1 MSSWEHSFLSDD
13 AFALLQRPL
22 QGQVAKLEIAEASD
36 IQKLAIPP
44 ILEGKNAVL
53 IAPTGTG
60 KTLAAVLPVFD
71 LFVAARSRNETRGIS
86 ILYVTPLRALNRDI
100 LRRLADLGAELGI
113 KVQVRHGD
121 TPTATRTLQAKS
133 PPNMLITTPE
143 TLQAIL
149 PGRRMRQ
156 HLSNVRWVIV
166 DEIHELATDKRGVQ
180 LALGLERL
188 RNLTSQDFQRIG
200 LSATVGDEGRIAKFL
215 VGSERD
221 AVIVKSKEGRGF
233 EVQVDYVSPAST
245 DREDGER
252 FGVPPSTIGRARRI
266 AELIREKNSVLV
278 FTNTREHAEA
288 VGSQLRALDPNT
300 TARVHHGSL
309 SKEIREEVEHDFLTG
324 KVKAVVCTSSL
335 ELGIDVGSV
344 DFIIQYMSP
353 RQAARL
359 IQRIGRS
366 EHRLRGVAKG
376 LIIGT
381 SVDDILESAV
391 IAQNARNE
399 KLEPTVIHENAL
411 DVLAHQIAGLVLD
424 LRRLTVGEALEVVKR
439 AYPYRD
445 LSPEAFMSV
454 VKQLGSGRVITV
466 QEDVLRARFPNT
478 FRYYY
483 QNLSMIPDMKR
494 YLVFDFFRKR
504 KIGTLDQD
512 FVARKCKSG
521 TELIMHGQTW
531 KVIAVNEDQLSVE
544 VEPTAP
550 TLNAIPSWEG
560 EIIPVSYEVASEVGR
575 LRGVISA
582 ELDDPAKIAAL
593 GDNLHVT
600 KEAMQKSIESIRS
613 QTESYLVPTNAVAAV
628 EKFENCIIV
637 HTCLGTLANETISL
651 ALTSLLSARLGVSIA
666 AQTDSYRIALVF
678 PFKIEPTLVERELQQ
693 LSPDE
698 LEKVVTNALE
708 TSNTFAWRHWHIA
721 KRFGAVER
729 TAEYKATRARLLVK
743 IFKGTPLEEEARR
756 EVFLEK
762 LDLEHAKKFIE
773 QIRDG
778 TVSLQI
784 VEEREVSCSPLA
796 LPIVDKIIP
805 HDLLRPAIPSKSL
818 TQIIKDRLFASRVRL
833 VCLYK
838 GDWDGIR
845 VVGDL
850 PEAIKCPHCKSTLIA
865 ATYLGDDGLVKT
877 VKRRIHHQKLTDE
890 EEQAYKRAW
899 LSASLMQTNGKKA
912 AIVMSGR
919 GVGPATAIRVLRKL
933 QRTEEDFYVDI
944 LKAEREYARTRL
956 FWD

>member
-1 MSSWEHSFLSDD
+1 LPDD
-13 AFALLQRPL
+13 AFALLQKPL
-22 QGQVAKLEIAEASD
+22 REEVAKLEIAEASD

-71 LFVAARSRNETRGIS
+71 LFISARSRNETRGIS

-100 LRRLADLGAELGI
+100 LRRLSDLGAEVGI

-121 TPTATRTLQAKS
+121 TATATRTLQARS

-188 RNLTSQDFQRIG
+188 RNLMSQDFQRIG
-200 LSATVGDEGRIAKFL
+200 LSATIGDEDRIAKFL

-233 EVQVDYVSPAST
+233 EVEVDYVSPTSA
-245 DREDGER
+245 DRKDGER

-278 FTNTREHAEA
+278 FTNTREQAEA
-288 VGSQLRALDPNT
+288 VGSQLRALDPN
-300 TARVHHGSL
+300 APVRVHHGSL
-309 SKEIREEVEHDFLTG
+309 SKEIREEVEHDFQTG

-335 ELGIDVGSV
+335 ELGIDVGLV

-366 EHRLRGVAKG
+366 EHRLRGIAKG
-376 LIIGT
+376 LIVGT

-391 IAQNARNE
+391 ITQNAKHE

-424 LRRLTVGEALEVVKR
+424 LRRLTVGEALEITKR
-439 AYPYRD
+439 AYAYRD
-445 LSPEAFMSV
+445 LTPEAFMSV
-454 VKQLGSGRVITV
+454 VKQLGAGRVITV

-483 QNLSMIPDMKR
+483 QNLSMIPDMKK

-504 KIGTLDQD
+504 RIGTLDQD

-575 LRGVISA
+575 LRGVISTGLHDHA
-582 ELDDPAKIAAL
+582 MLAQL
-593 GDNLHVT
+593 GDHLHVT
-600 KEAMQKSIESIRS
+600 QEGRQKSIESIRS
-613 QTESYLVPTNAVAAV
+613 QTESYVVPTDSIATV
-628 EKFENCIIV
+628 EKFENCVIV

-651 ALTSLLSARLGVSIA
+651 ALTSLLGARLGVNIA
-666 AQTDSYRIALVF
+666 AQTDSYRIALIF
-678 PFKIEPTLVERELQQ
+678 PFKIEPTLVQRELQQ
-693 LSPDE
+693 LGPEE
-698 LEKVVTNALE
+698 LEKVVASALE
-708 TSNTFAWRHWHIA
+708 TSDTFAWRHWHVA

-743 IFKGTPLEEEARR
+743 IFKGTPLEQETKR

-762 LDLEHAKKFIE
+762 LDLEHARKFVE
-773 QIRDG
+773 QLRDG
-778 TVSLQI
+778 VVSLQI
-784 VEEREVSCSPLA
+784 VQETEVSCSPLA

-818 TQIIKDRLFASRVRL
+818 TLIIKERLLASRVRL

-850 PEAIKCPHCKSTLIA
+850 SEVIKCPHCKSTLIA
-865 ATYLGDDGLVKT
+865 ATYVGDDELVKI
-877 VKRRIHHQKLTDE
+877 VKRRIHHQRPTDE

-919 GVGPATAIRVLRKL
+919 GVGATTAIRVLRKL
-933 QRTEEDFYVDI
+933 HRTEEDFYVDI

>member
-1 MSSWEHSFLSDD
+1 MSDND
-13 AFALLQRPL
+13 AFALLQKPL
-22 QGQVAKLEIAEASD
+22 REQVAKLDIGEASD
-36 IQKLAIPP
+36 IQRLAIPP
-44 ILEGKNAVL
+44 ILEGKNVLL

-60 KTLAAVLPVFD
+60 KTLAAVLPAFD
-71 LFVAARSRNETRGIS
+71 LFVAARSRDETRGIS

-100 LRRLADLGAELGI
+100 LRRLSDMGAELGI

-121 TPTATRTLQAKS
+121 TPTATRVLQAKA
-133 PPNMLITTPE
+133 PPDMLITTPE

-149 PGRRMRQ
+149 PGKRMRQ
-156 HLSNVRWVIV
+156 HLRNVRWVIV

-188 RNLTSQDFQRIG
+188 RNLTSQEFQRIG
-200 LSATVGDEGRIAKFL
+200 LSATIGDEGRVSKFL
-215 VGSERD
+215 AGTGRD

-233 EVQVDYVSPAST
+233 EVQVDYVSPTST
-245 DREDGER
+245 DRARSEK
-252 FGVPPSTIGRARRI
+252 FSVPPSSIGRARRI
-266 AELIREKNSVLV
+266 AELISEKNSVLV

-288 VGSQLRALDPNT
+288 VGSQLRALDIQAPV
-300 TARVHHGSL
+300 RVHHGSL
-309 SKEIREEVEHDFLTG
+309 SKEIREEVERDFHSG

-376 LIIGT
+376 LIVGA

-391 IAQNARNE
+391 IARNAKEE

-411 DVLAHQIAGLVLD
+411 DALAHQIAGIVLD
-424 LRRLTVGEALEVVKR
+424 LRRLTASEAFEIVKR

-445 LSPEAFMSV
+445 LAPETFMSV
-454 VKQLGSGRVITV
+454 VKQLGAGRVITV
-466 QEDVLRARFPNT
+466 QEDVLRPRLPNT
-478 FRYYY
+478 FRYYFE
-483 QNLSMIPDMKR
+483 NLSMIPDMKR

-512 FVARKCKSG
+512 FVARKCRSG

-531 KVIAVNEDQLSVE
+531 KVIAVNEDELTVE

-560 EIIPVSYEVASEVGR
+560 EIIPVSYEVANEVGR
-575 LRGVISA
+575 LRAVISS
-582 ELDDPAKIAAL
+582 ELDDSAKTNL
-593 GDNLHVT
+593 LTDSLHVT
-600 KEAMQKSIESIRS
+600 KEAVQKAVESIRS
-613 QTESYLVPTNAVAAV
+613 QMESYPLPTDTAVVV

-637 HTCLGTLANETISL
+637 HACLGTLANETMSL
-651 ALTSLLSARLGVSIA
+651 VLTSLLGARLGVNIA
-666 AQTDSYRIALVF
+666 AQTDSYRIALVT
-678 PFKIEPTLVERELQQ
+678 PFKIEPRLVEKELLQ
-693 LSPDE
+693 LTPE
-698 LEKVVTNALE
+698 QLEEVVASALE
-708 TSNTFAWRHWHIA
+708 TSDTFAWRHWHVA

-729 TAEYKATRARLLVK
+729 SAEYKASRARLLVK
-743 IFKGTPLEEEARR
+743 IFKSTPIEQETKR
-756 EVFLEK
+756 EIFVEK
-762 LDLEHAKKFIE
+762 LDLEHAKDVIKRIT
-773 QIRDG
+773 DG
-778 TVSLQI
+778 SVSLET
-784 VEEREVSCSPLA
+784 VEEREATCSPLA

-818 TQIIKDRLFASRVRL
+818 TQIIKERLLASRVRL
-833 VCLYK
+833 VCMYK

-845 VVGDL
+845 VVGEL
-850 PEAIKCPHCKSTLIA
+850 PETIRCPHCRSTLIA
-865 ATYLGDDGLVKT
+865 ATYLGDDGLARL
-877 VKRRIHHQKLTDE
+877 VKRRARGQRLSEE

-899 LSASLMQTNGKKA
+899 LSASLMQTKGKEA

-919 GVGPATAIRVLRKL
+919 GVGPTTAVRVLRRPH
-933 QRTEEDFYVDI
+933 RTEEDFYVDI

>member
-1 MSSWEHSFLSDD
+1 MRDD
-13 AFALLQRPL
+13 AFDLLQKPL
-22 QGQVAKLEIAEASD
+22 REQVAKLEIAEASD
-36 IQKLAIPP
+36 IQRLAIPP
-44 ILEGKNAVL
+44 ILDGKNALL

-71 LFVAARSRNETRGIS
+71 LFVAARSRNETHGIS

-100 LRRLADLGAELGI
+100 LRRLSDVGAELEI

-121 TPTATRTLQAKS
+121 TAAATRALQARS
-133 PPNMLITTPE
+133 PPDMLITTPE

-149 PGRRMRQ
+149 PGKRMRQ
-156 HLSNVRWVIV
+156 HLKNVRWAIV

-188 RNLTSQDFQRIG
+188 RNLTGRDFQRIG
-200 LSATVGDEGRIAKFL
+200 LSATVGDEDRIAKFL
-215 VGSERD
+215 AGSERA
-221 AVIVKSKEGRGF
+221 AVVVKSKEGRGF
-233 EVQVDYVSPAST
+233 EAQVDYVSPTSA
-245 DREDGER
+245 DREQSEK
-252 FGVPPSTIGRARRI
+252 FSVPPSSIGRARRI
-266 AELIREKNSVLV
+266 AQLIDEKNSVLV

-288 VGSQLRALDPNT
+288 VGSQLKALDSHAPV
-300 TARVHHGSL
+300 RVHHGSL
-309 SKEIREEVEHDFLTG
+309 SKEIREEVEQDFHSG
-324 KVKAVVCTSSL
+324 SVKAVVCTSSL

-376 LIIGT
+376 VIVAA

-391 IAQNARNE
+391 IAQNAKNE
-399 KLEPTVIHENAL
+399 KLEPTFIHENAL
-411 DVLAHQIAGLVLD
+411 DVLAHQIAGLILD
-424 LRRLTVGEALEVVKR
+424 AGRLTVEEAFETVKR

-445 LSPEAFMSV
+445 LTPEAFISV
-454 VKQLGSGRVITV
+454 VKQLAAVRVIRV
-466 QEDVLRARFPNT
+466 QDEVLRPRSPNT
-478 FRYYY
+478 FRYYF

-504 KIGTLDQD
+504 KIGTLDQE

-560 EIIPVSYEVASEVGR
+560 EIIPVSCEVASEVGR
-575 LRGVISA
+575 LRGVISS
-582 ELDDPAKIAAL
+582 ELDDPAELSQLTSTLHMTNETAL
-593 GDNLHVT
+593 RAV
-600 KEAMQKSIESIRS
+600 ESIRS
-613 QTESYLVPTNAVAAV
+613 QMESYPVPTDAIAVV
-628 EKFENCIIV
+628 EKFENCVIL
-637 HTCLGTLANETISL
+637 HACLGTLANETMSL
-651 ALTSLLSARLGVSIA
+651 ALSSLLSARLGVYVA
-666 AQTDSYRIALVF
+666 AQSDSYRVAFIC
-678 PFKIEPTLVERELQQ
+678 PFKIEPRLVEKELRQ
-693 LSPDE
+693 LTPE
-698 LEKVVTNALE
+698 QLEDVVARALE
-708 TSNTFAWRHWHIA
+708 GSDTFAWRHWHVA

-729 TAEYKATRARLLVK
+729 TAEYRASRARLLVK
-743 IFKGTPLEEEARR
+743 AFKGTPLEEETKR

-762 LDLEHAKKFIE
+762 LDLEHAREFIK
-773 QIRDG
+773 RVTDG
-778 TVSLQI
+778 AVSLEI
-784 VEEREVSCSPLA
+784 VEEREATCSPLA

-805 HDLLRPAIPSKSL
+805 HGLLRPAVPSKSL
-818 TQIIKDRLFASRVRL
+818 TQIIRERLLASRVRL
-833 VCLYK
+833 VCMYK

-845 VVGDL
+845 VVGEL
-850 PEAIKCPHCKSTLIA
+850 PETIRCPNCKSTLIA
-865 ATYLGDDGLVKT
+865 ATYMGDDTLAKL
-877 VKRRIHHQKLTDE
+877 VKRRTRGRKLPEE

-919 GVGPATAIRVLRKL
+919 GVGPTTAVRVLRKL
-933 QRTEEDFYVDI
+933 HRTEDDFYVDI

>member
-1 MSSWEHSFLSDD
+1 MPDD
-13 AFALLQRPL
+13 AFAMLQRPL
-22 QGQVAKLEIAEASD
+22 QEQVAKLDIAEASD
-36 IQKLAIPP
+36 IQRLAIPP
-44 ILEGKNAVL
+44 ILQGENALL

-71 LFVAARSRNETRGIS
+71 LFVAARSRDETRGIS

-121 TPTATRTLQAKS
+121 TATATRALQARS

-149 PGRRMRQ
+149 PGKRMRQ
-156 HLSNVRWVIV
+156 HLRHVRWVVV

-188 RNLTSQDFQRIG
+188 RNLANRDFQRIG
-200 LSATVGDEGRIAKFL
+200 LSATVGDEERIAKFL
-215 VGSERD
+215 AGSDRQ

-233 EVQVDYVSPAST
+233 EVQVDYVSPTTA
-245 DREDGER
+245 DREQSEK
-252 FGVPPSTIGRARRI
+252 FSVPSSSISRARRI
-266 AELIREKNSVLV
+266 AQLIDEKNSVLV

-288 VGSQLRALDPNT
+288 VGSQLRALDSQTPV
-300 TARVHHGSL
+300 RVHHGSL
-309 SKEIREEVEHDFLTG
+309 SKEIREEVERDFHSG

-376 LIIGT
+376 LIIAS
-381 SVDDILESAV
+381 SVDDVLESAV
-391 IAQNARNE
+391 IARNAKNE

-424 LRRLTVGEALEVVKR
+424 LGRPTVGEAFEIVKR
-439 AYPYRD
+439 AYPYRN
-445 LSPEAFMSV
+445 LTPEAFMSV
-454 VKQLGSGRVITV
+454 VKQLGAGRVIRV
-466 QEDVLRARFPNT
+466 QEDALRSRLPNT
-478 FRYYY
+478 FRYYF

-494 YLVFDFFRKR
+494 YVVFDFFRKR

-560 EIIPVSYEVASEVGR
+560 EIIPVSYEVASEVGQ
-575 LRGVISA
+575 LRGEMSS
-582 ELDDPAKIAAL
+582 ELDDSAKVDRL
-593 GDNLHVT
+593 TDKLHVT
-600 KEAMQKSIESIRS
+600 QEAMQKAVESIRS
-613 QTESYLVPTNAVAAV
+613 QMESYPVPTDTVVVV
-628 EKFENCIIV
+628 EKFENCVIL
-637 HTCLGTLANETISL
+637 HACLGTLANETLSL
-651 ALTSLLSARLGVSIA
+651 ALGSLLSARLGVYVATQS
-666 AQTDSYRIALVF
+666 DSYRIALIC
-678 PFKIEPTLVERELQQ
+678 PFKIEPRLVEKELRQ
-693 LSPDE
+693 LTPDQ
-698 LEKVVTNALE
+698 LEEVVGRALE
-708 TSNTFAWRHWHIA
+708 DSDTFAWRHWHVA

-729 TAEYKATRARLLVK
+729 TAEYKASRARLLVK
-743 IFKGTPLEEEARR
+743 IFKGTPIEEETKR
-756 EVFLEK
+756 EVLLEK
-762 LDLEHAKKFIE
+762 LDLEHGREFIKRIME
-773 QIRDG
+773 NA
-778 TVSLQI
+778 VSLQT
-784 VEEREVSCSPLA
+784 VEEREATCSPLA

-818 TQIIKDRLFASRVRL
+818 TQIIKERLLASRVRL
-833 VCLYK
+833 VCMYK

-845 VVGDL
+845 VVGQL
-850 PEAIKCPHCKSTLIA
+850 SETIKCPNCRSTLIA
-865 ATYLGDDGLVKT
+865 ATYLGDDELARLVE
-877 VKRRIHHQKLTDE
+877 RRARRQQLSEE

-919 GVGPATAIRVLRKL
+919 GVGPTTAVRVLRRL
-933 QRTEEDFYVDI
+933 HRTEEDFYVDI

>member
-1 MSSWEHSFLSDD
+1 MLSQERSSLLDD
-13 AFALLQRPL
+13 AFALLQKPL
-22 QGQVAKLEIAEASD
+22 QEQVTKLEIAEASD
-36 IQKLAIPP
+36 IQRLAIPP

-71 LFVAARSRNETRGIS
+71 LFVAARSRDETRGIS

-100 LRRLADLGAELGI
+100 LRRLTDLGAELGI

-121 TPTATRTLQAKS
+121 TAATTRALQAKS
-133 PPNMLITTPE
+133 PPHMLITTPE

-156 HLSNVRWVIV
+156 HLGNVRWVIV

-200 LSATVGDEGRIAKFL
+200 LSATVGDEDRIAKFL
-215 VGSERD
+215 AGSERD

-233 EVQVDYVSPAST
+233 EVQVDYVSPTST
-245 DREDGER
+245 DRKNGER
-252 FGVPPSTIGRARRI
+252 FCVPPSTIGRARRI
-266 AELIREKNSVLV
+266 AELIDEKNSVLV

-288 VGSQLRALDPNT
+288 VGSQLRALDPN
-300 TARVHHGSL
+300 APVRVHHGSL
-309 SKEIREEVEHDFLTG
+309 SKEIREEVEQDFQTG

-376 LIIGT
+376 LIVGT

-391 IAQNARNE
+391 IAQNAENE
-399 KLEPTVIHENAL
+399 RLEPTVIHENAL
-411 DVLAHQIAGLVLD
+411 DVLAHQIAGLILD
-424 LRRLTVGEALEVVKR
+424 LRRLTVGEALEIVKR
-439 AYPYRD
+439 AYPYRE
-445 LSPEAFMSV
+445 LAPETFMSV
-454 VKQLGSGRVITV
+454 VKQLGAGRVVTV
-466 QEDVLRARFPNT
+466 QEDVLRVRSPNT

-494 YLVFDFFRKR
+494 YFVFDFFRKR

-531 KVIAVNEDQLSVE
+531 KVIAVNEGQLSVE

-575 LRGVISA
+575 LRGVISTG
-582 ELDDPAKIAAL
+582 LDDSAKIAEL
-593 GDNLHVT
+593 EGHLHVT
-600 KEAMQKSIESIRS
+600 QEAMRKSIESIRS
-613 QTESYLVPTNAVAAV
+613 QRETYLVPTDTVAAV

-637 HTCLGTLANETISL
+637 HACLGTLANETISL
-651 ALTSLLSARLGVSIA
+651 ALTSLLSARLGLNVA

-693 LSPDE
+693 LTPDE
-698 LEKVVTNALE
+698 LEKVVASALE
-708 TSNTFAWRHWHIA
+708 TSNTFAWRHWHVA

-743 IFKGTPLEEEARR
+743 IFKGTPLEEETKR

-773 QIRDG
+773 QVRDG
-778 TVSLQI
+778 VVSLQI
-784 VEEREVSCSPLA
+784 VEETEASCSPLA

-818 TQIIKDRLFASRVRL
+818 TQIIKERLFASRVRL

-838 GDWDGIR
+838 ADWDGIR

-850 PEAIKCPHCKSTLIA
+850 PETIRCPHCKSTLIA
-865 ATYLGDDGLVKT
+865 ATYLGDDGLVKI
-877 VKRRIHHQKLTDE
+877 VKRRIRRQKLTDE
-890 EEQAYKRAW
+890 EEQSYKRAW

-919 GVGPATAIRVLRKL
+919 GVGPTTAIRVLRKL
-933 QRTEEDFYVDI
+933 HRTEEDFYVDI

>member
-1 MSSWEHSFLSDD
+1 LSDD
-13 AFALLQRPL
+13 AFDVLQKPL
-22 QGQVAKLEIAEASD
+22 REQVAKLEIAEASD
-36 IQKLAIPP
+36 IQRLAIPP
-44 ILEGKNAVL
+44 ILEGKNALL

-71 LFVAARSRNETRGIS
+71 LFVAARNRNETRGIS

-100 LRRLADLGAELGI
+100 LRRLSDMGGELGI

-121 TPTATRTLQAKS
+121 TATATRALQARS
-133 PPNMLITTPE
+133 PPDMLITTPE

-149 PGRRMRQ
+149 PGKRMRQ
-156 HLSNVRWVIV
+156 HLGNVRWVVV

-188 RNLTSQDFQRIG
+188 RNLTNRDFQRIG
-200 LSATVGDEGRIAKFL
+200 LSATVGDEDRIAKFL
-215 VGSERD
+215 AGSERD

-233 EVQVDYVSPAST
+233 EVQVDYVSPTSA
-245 DREDGER
+245 DREQSEK
-252 FGVPPSTIGRARRI
+252 FSVPPSSIGRARRI
-266 AELIREKNSVLV
+266 AQLIDEKNSVLV

-288 VGSQLRALDPNT
+288 VGSQLRALDSHAPV
-300 TARVHHGSL
+300 RVHHGSL
-309 SKEIREEVEHDFLTG
+309 SKEIREEVEGDFHSG

-376 LIIGT
+376 LIVGA

-391 IAQNARNE
+391 IARNAKNE
-399 KLEPTVIHENAL
+399 KLEPTFIHENAL
-411 DVLAHQIAGLVLD
+411 DVLAHQIAGLTLD
-424 LRRLTVGEALEVVKR
+424 LRRLTVGEAFEIVKR

-445 LSPEAFMSV
+445 LTPEAFMSV
-454 VKQLGSGRVITV
+454 VKQLGAGRVITA
-466 QEDVLRARFPNT
+466 QEDVLRPRFPNT

-531 KVIAVNEDQLSVE
+531 KVIAVNEDHLSVE

-575 LRGVISA
+575 LRGVISS
-582 ELDDPAKIAAL
+582 ELDDPAELAQL
-593 GDNLHVT
+593 TNNLHVT
-600 KEAMQKSIESIRS
+600 EGAMQKAVESIRS
-613 QTESYLVPTNAVAAV
+613 QAENYPVPTDTVAVV
-628 EKFENCIIV
+628 EKFENCVIV
-637 HTCLGTLANETISL
+637 HACLGTLANETMSL
-651 ALTSLLSARLGVSIA
+651 ALSSLLSARLGVYVA
-666 AQTDSYRIALVF
+666 AQNDSYRIALIC
-678 PFKIEPTLVERELQQ
+678 PFKIEPRLVEKELRQ
-693 LSPDE
+693 LTPDQ
-698 LEKVVTNALE
+698 LEEVVGRALE
-708 TSNTFAWRHWHIA
+708 DSDTFAWRHWHVA

-729 TAEYKATRARLLVK
+729 TAEYKAGRARLLVK
-743 IFKGTPLEEEARR
+743 VFKGTPIEEETKR

-762 LDLEHAKKFIE
+762 LDLEHAKEFIKC
-773 QIRDG
+773 IADDA
-778 TVSLQI
+778 VSLQTI
-784 VEEREVSCSPLA
+784 EEREATCSPLA

-818 TQIIKDRLFASRVRL
+818 TQIIKERLLASRVRL
-833 VCLYK
+833 VCMYK
-838 GDWDGIR
+838 GDWDGMR
-845 VVGDL
+845 VVGEL
-850 PEAIKCPHCKSTLIA
+850 PETIRCPHCKSTLIA
-865 ATYLGDDGLVKT
+865 ATYLGDDGLAKL
-877 VKRRIHHQKLTDE
+877 VKRRTRGQKLSE
-890 EEQAYKRAW
+890 EQEQAYKRAW

-919 GVGPATAIRVLRKL
+919 GVGPTTAVRVLRKL
-933 QRTEEDFYVDI
+933 HRTEEDFYVDI

>member
-1 MSSWEHSFLSDD
+1 LQDD
-13 AFALLQRPL
+13 AFDLLQKPL
-22 QGQVAKLEIAEASD
+22 QQQVSKLDIAEASD
-36 IQKLAIPP
+36 IQRLAIPP
-44 ILEGKNAVL
+44 ILKGKNALL

-71 LFVAARSRNETRGIS
+71 LYVAARSRDETHGIS

-100 LRRLADLGAELGI
+100 LRRLSQIGEELGI

-121 TPTATRTLQAKS
+121 TATATRVLQAKS
-133 PPNMLITTPE
+133 PPDMLITTPE

-149 PGRRMRQ
+149 PGKRMGQ
-156 HLSNVRWVIV
+156 HLRNVRWVIV

-180 LALGLERL
+180 LTLGLERL
-188 RNLTSQDFQRIG
+188 RNLTNRDFQRIG
-200 LSATVGDEGRIAKFL
+200 LSATVGDEARIAKFL
-215 VGSERD
+215 AGSERE

-233 EVQVDYVSPAST
+233 EVTVDYVSPTSI
-245 DREDGER
+245 DRERSED
-252 FGVPPSTIGRARRI
+252 FSVPPSSIGRARRI
-266 AELIREKNSVLV
+266 AQLIEEKNSVLV

-288 VGSQLRALDPNT
+288 VGSQLKALDSHTPV
-300 TARVHHGSL
+300 RVHHGSL
-309 SKEIREEVEHDFLTG
+309 SKEIREEVERDFLSG
-324 KVKAVVCTSSL
+324 KAKAVVCTSSL
-335 ELGIDVGSV
+335 ELGIDIGSV

-376 LIIGT
+376 LIIGA

-391 IAQNARNE
+391 IAQNAKNE
-399 KLEPTVIHENAL
+399 KLETTAIHENAL
-411 DVLAHQIAGLVLD
+411 DVLAHQIAGIVLD
-424 LRRLTVGEALEVVKR
+424 LRRPTVGEAFEIVKR

-445 LSPEAFMSV
+445 LTPELFMSV
-454 VKQLGSGRVITV
+454 VKQLGVGRVITV
-466 QEDVLRARFPNT
+466 QEDVLRARLPNT
-478 FRYYY
+478 FRYYF

-504 KIGTLDQD
+504 KIGTLDQE
-512 FVARKCKSG
+512 FVARKCRSG

-560 EIIPVSYEVASEVGR
+560 EIIPVSCEVACEVGR
-575 LRGVISA
+575 LRGVISS
-582 ELDDPAKIAAL
+582 ELKDSAKITHLADDLHITQEAARKT
-593 GDNLHVT
+593 V
-600 KEAMQKSIESIRS
+600 ESI
-613 QTESYLVPTNAVAAV
+613 QAQMESYPVPTDTVTV
-628 EKFENCIIV
+628 IEKFENCIVV
-637 HTCLGTLANETISL
+637 HACLGTLANETVSL
-651 ALTSLLSARLGVSIA
+651 ALMSLLSARLGANVV
-666 AQTDSYRIALVF
+666 AQTDSYRIALIC
-678 PFKIEPTLVERELQQ
+678 PFKIESRLVEKELSQ
-693 LSPDE
+693 LTPDQ
-698 LEKVVTNALE
+698 LEDVVSRTLE
-708 TSNTFAWRHWHIA
+708 NSDTFAWRHWHVA

-729 TAEYKATRARLLVK
+729 TAEYKASRARLLVK
-743 IFKGTPLEEEARR
+743 VFKGTPLEEETKR

-762 LDLEHAKKFIE
+762 LDLENAKQFVRN
-773 QIRDG
+773 IRDG
-778 TVSLQI
+778 TISLET
-784 VEEREVSCSPLA
+784 VEEKEATCSPLA

-818 TQIIKDRLFASRVRL
+818 TQIVKERLLASRVRL
-833 VCLYK
+833 VCVYK

-845 VVGDL
+845 IVGEL
-850 PEAIKCPHCKSTLIA
+850 PEKIRCPNCKSTLIA
-865 ATYLGDDGLVKT
+865 ATYLGDDGLAKL
-877 VKRRIHHQKLTDE
+877 VKRRIRGQKLNEE

-912 AIVMSGR
+912 AVVMSGR
-919 GVGPATAIRVLRKL
+919 GVGPTTAIRVLRKL

>member
-1 MSSWEHSFLSDD
+1 MRDD
-13 AFALLQRPL
+13 AFDLLQKPL
-22 QGQVAKLEIAEASD
+22 REQVAKLEIAEASD
-36 IQKLAIPP
+36 IQRLAIPP
-44 ILEGKNAVL
+44 ILDGKNALL

-71 LFVAARSRNETRGIS
+71 LFVAARSRNETHGIS

-100 LRRLADLGAELGI
+100 LRRLSDVGAELEI

-121 TPTATRTLQAKS
+121 TAAATRALQARS
-133 PPNMLITTPE
+133 PPDMLITTPE

-149 PGRRMRQ
+149 PGKRMRQ
-156 HLSNVRWVIV
+156 HLKNVRWAIV

-188 RNLTSQDFQRIG
+188 RNLTGRDFQRIG
-200 LSATVGDEGRIAKFL
+200 LSATVGDEDRIAKFL
-215 VGSERD
+215 AGSERA
-221 AVIVKSKEGRGF
+221 AVVVKSKEGRGF
-233 EVQVDYVSPAST
+233 EAQVDYVSPTSA
-245 DREDGER
+245 DREQSEK
-252 FGVPPSTIGRARRI
+252 FSVPPSSIGRARRI
-266 AELIREKNSVLV
+266 AQLIDEKNSVLV

-288 VGSQLRALDPNT
+288 VGSQLKALDSHAPV
-300 TARVHHGSL
+300 RVHHGSL
-309 SKEIREEVEHDFLTG
+309 SKEIREEVEQDFHSG
-324 KVKAVVCTSSL
+324 SVKAVVCTSSL

-376 LIIGT
+376 VIVAA

-391 IAQNARNE
+391 IAQNAKNE
-399 KLEPTVIHENAL
+399 KLEPTFIHENAL
-411 DVLAHQIAGLVLD
+411 DVLAHQIAGLILD
-424 LRRLTVGEALEVVKR
+424 AGRLTVEEAFETVKR

-445 LSPEAFMSV
+445 LTPEAFISV
-454 VKQLGSGRVITV
+454 VKQLAAVRVIRV
-466 QEDVLRARFPNT
+466 QDEVLRPRSPNT
-478 FRYYY
+478 FRYYF

-504 KIGTLDQD
+504 KIGTLDQE

-560 EIIPVSYEVASEVGR
+560 EIIPVSCEVASEVGR
-575 LRGVISA
+575 LRGVISS
-582 ELDDPAKIAAL
+582 ELDDPAELSQLTSTLHMTDETAL
-593 GDNLHVT
+593 RAV
-600 KEAMQKSIESIRS
+600 ESIRS
-613 QTESYLVPTNAVAAV
+613 QMESYPVPTDAIAVV
-628 EKFENCIIV
+628 EKFENCVIL
-637 HTCLGTLANETISL
+637 HACLGTLANETMSL
-651 ALTSLLSARLGVSIA
+651 ALSSLLSARLGVYVA
-666 AQTDSYRIALVF
+666 AQSDSYRVAFIC
-678 PFKIEPTLVERELQQ
+678 PFKIEPRLVEKELRQ
-693 LSPDE
+693 LTPE
-698 LEKVVTNALE
+698 QLEDVVARALE
-708 TSNTFAWRHWHIA
+708 GSDTFAWRHWHVA

-729 TAEYKATRARLLVK
+729 TAEYRASRARLLVK
-743 IFKGTPLEEEARR
+743 AFKGTPLEEETKR

-762 LDLEHAKKFIE
+762 LDLEHAREFIK
-773 QIRDG
+773 RVTDG
-778 TVSLQI
+778 AVSLEI
-784 VEEREVSCSPLA
+784 VEEREATCSPLA

-805 HDLLRPAIPSKSL
+805 HGLLRPAVPSKSL
-818 TQIIKDRLFASRVRL
+818 TQIIRERLLASRVRL
-833 VCLYK
+833 VCMYK

-845 VVGDL
+845 VVGEL
-850 PEAIKCPHCKSTLIA
+850 PETIRCPNCKSTLIA
-865 ATYLGDDGLVKT
+865 ATYMGDDTLAKL
-877 VKRRIHHQKLTDE
+877 VKRRTRGRKLPEE

-919 GVGPATAIRVLRKL
+919 GVGPTTAVRVLRKL
-933 QRTEEDFYVDI
+933 HRTEDDFYVDI

>member
-1 MSSWEHSFLSDD
+1 M
-13 AFALLQRPL
+13 LQRPL
-22 QGQVAKLEIAEASD
+22 QEQVAKLDIAEASD
-36 IQKLAIPP
+36 IQRLAIPP
-44 ILEGKNAVL
+44 ILQGENALL

-71 LFVAARSRNETRGIS
+71 LFVAARSRDETRGIS

-121 TPTATRTLQAKS
+121 TATATRALQARS

-149 PGRRMRQ
+149 PGKRMRQ
-156 HLSNVRWVIV
+156 HLRHVRWVVV

-188 RNLTSQDFQRIG
+188 RNLANRDFQRIG
-200 LSATVGDEGRIAKFL
+200 LSATVGDEERIAKFL
-215 VGSERD
+215 AGSDRQ

-233 EVQVDYVSPAST
+233 EVQVDYVSPTTA
-245 DREDGER
+245 DREQSEK
-252 FGVPPSTIGRARRI
+252 FSVPSSSISRARRI
-266 AELIREKNSVLV
+266 AQLIDEKNSVLV

-288 VGSQLRALDPNT
+288 VGSQLRALDSQTPV
-300 TARVHHGSL
+300 RVHHGSL
-309 SKEIREEVEHDFLTG
+309 SKEIREEVERDFHSG

-376 LIIGT
+376 LIIAS
-381 SVDDILESAV
+381 SVDDVLESAV
-391 IAQNARNE
+391 IARNAKNE

-424 LRRLTVGEALEVVKR
+424 LGRPTVGEAFEIVKR
-439 AYPYRD
+439 AYPYRN
-445 LSPEAFMSV
+445 LTPEAFMSV
-454 VKQLGSGRVITV
+454 VKQLGAGRVIRV
-466 QEDVLRARFPNT
+466 QEDALRSRLPNT
-478 FRYYY
+478 FRYYF

-494 YLVFDFFRKR
+494 YVVFDFFRKR

-560 EIIPVSYEVASEVGR
+560 EIIPVSYEVASEVGQ
-575 LRGVISA
+575 LRGEMSS
-582 ELDDPAKIAAL
+582 ELDDSAKVDRL
-593 GDNLHVT
+593 TDKLHVT
-600 KEAMQKSIESIRS
+600 QEAMQKAVESIRS
-613 QTESYLVPTNAVAAV
+613 QMESYPVPTDTVVVV
-628 EKFENCIIV
+628 EKFENCVIL
-637 HTCLGTLANETISL
+637 HACLGTLANETLSL
-651 ALTSLLSARLGVSIA
+651 ALGSLLSARLGVYVATQS
-666 AQTDSYRIALVF
+666 DSYRIALIC
-678 PFKIEPTLVERELQQ
+678 PFKIEPRLVEKELRQ
-693 LSPDE
+693 LTPDQ
-698 LEKVVTNALE
+698 LEEVVGRALE
-708 TSNTFAWRHWHIA
+708 DSDTFAWRHWHVA

-729 TAEYKATRARLLVK
+729 TAEYKASRARLLVK
-743 IFKGTPLEEEARR
+743 IFKGTPIEEETKR
-756 EVFLEK
+756 EVLLEK
-762 LDLEHAKKFIE
+762 LDLEHGREFIKRIME
-773 QIRDG
+773 NA
-778 TVSLQI
+778 VSLQT
-784 VEEREVSCSPLA
+784 VEEREATCSPLA

-818 TQIIKDRLFASRVRL
+818 TQIIKERLLASRVRL
-833 VCLYK
+833 VCMYK

-845 VVGDL
+845 VVGQL
-850 PEAIKCPHCKSTLIA
+850 SETIKCPNCRSTLIA
-865 ATYLGDDGLVKT
+865 ATYLGDDELARLVE
-877 VKRRIHHQKLTDE
+877 RRARRQQLSEE

-919 GVGPATAIRVLRKL
+919 GVGPTTAVRVLRRL
-933 QRTEEDFYVDI
+933 HRTEEDFYVDI

>member
-1 MSSWEHSFLSDD
+1 MRDD
-13 AFALLQRPL
+13 AFDLLQKPL
-22 QGQVAKLEIAEASD
+22 REQVAKLEIAEASD
-36 IQKLAIPP
+36 IQRLAIPP
-44 ILEGKNAVL
+44 ILDGKNALL

-71 LFVAARSRNETRGIS
+71 LFVAARSRNEARGIS

-100 LRRLADLGAELGI
+100 LRRLSDVGAELEI

-121 TPTATRTLQAKS
+121 TAAATRALQARS
-133 PPNMLITTPE
+133 PPDMLITTPE

-149 PGRRMRQ
+149 PGKRMRQ
-156 HLSNVRWVIV
+156 HLKNVRWAIV

-188 RNLTSQDFQRIG
+188 RNLTGRDFQRIG
-200 LSATVGDEGRIAKFL
+200 LSATVGDEDRIAKFL
-215 VGSERD
+215 AGSERA
-221 AVIVKSKEGRGF
+221 AVVVKSKEGRGF
-233 EVQVDYVSPAST
+233 EAQVDYVSPTSA
-245 DREDGER
+245 DREQSEK
-252 FGVPPSTIGRARRI
+252 FSVPPSSIGRARRI
-266 AELIREKNSVLV
+266 AQLIDEKNSVLV

-288 VGSQLRALDPNT
+288 VGSQLKALDSHAPV
-300 TARVHHGSL
+300 RVHHGSL
-309 SKEIREEVEHDFLTG
+309 SKEIREEVEQDFHSG
-324 KVKAVVCTSSL
+324 SVKAVVCTSSL

-376 LIIGT
+376 VIVAA

-391 IAQNARNE
+391 IAQNAKNE
-399 KLEPTVIHENAL
+399 KLEPTFIHENAL
-411 DVLAHQIAGLVLD
+411 DVLAHQIAGLILD
-424 LRRLTVGEALEVVKR
+424 AGRLTVEEAFETVKR

-445 LSPEAFMSV
+445 LTPEAFISV
-454 VKQLGSGRVITV
+454 VKQLVAVRVIRV
-466 QEDVLRARFPNT
+466 QDEVLRPRSPNT
-478 FRYYY
+478 FRYYF

-504 KIGTLDQD
+504 KIGTLDQE

-560 EIIPVSYEVASEVGR
+560 EIIPVSCEVASEVGR
-575 LRGVISA
+575 LRGVISS
-582 ELDDPAKIAAL
+582 ELDDPAEL
-593 GDNLHVT
+593 SQLTSTLHMTDETARRAV
-600 KEAMQKSIESIRS
+600 ESIRS
-613 QTESYLVPTNAVAAV
+613 QMESYPVPTDAVAVV
-628 EKFENCIIV
+628 EKFENCVIL
-637 HTCLGTLANETISL
+637 HACLGTLTNETMSL
-651 ALTSLLSARLGVSIA
+651 ALSSLLSARLGVYVA
-666 AQTDSYRIALVF
+666 AQSDSYRVAFIC
-678 PFKIEPTLVERELQQ
+678 PFKIEPRLVEKELRQ
-693 LSPDE
+693 LTPE
-698 LEKVVTNALE
+698 QLEDVVARALE
-708 TSNTFAWRHWHIA
+708 GSDTFAWRHWHVA

-729 TAEYKATRARLLVK
+729 TAEYKASRARLLVK
-743 IFKGTPLEEEARR
+743 AFKGTPLEEETRR

-762 LDLEHAKKFIE
+762 LDLEHAREFIK
-773 QIRDG
+773 RVTDG
-778 TVSLQI
+778 VVSLEI
-784 VEEREVSCSPLA
+784 VEEREATCSPLA

-805 HDLLRPAIPSKSL
+805 HGLLRPAVPSKSL
-818 TQIIKDRLFASRVRL
+818 TQIIKERLLASRVRL
-833 VCLYK
+833 VCMYK

-845 VVGDL
+845 VVGEL
-850 PEAIKCPHCKSTLIA
+850 PETIRCPNCKSTLIA
-865 ATYLGDDGLVKT
+865 ATYMGDDTLAKL
-877 VKRRIHHQKLTDE
+877 VKRRTRGRKLSEE

-919 GVGPATAIRVLRKL
+919 GVGPTTAVRVLRKL
-933 QRTEEDFYVDI
+933 HRTEDDFYVDI

>member
-1 MSSWEHSFLSDD
+1 LSDD
-13 AFALLQRPL
+13 AFALLQKPL
-22 QGQVAKLEIAEASD
+22 RAQVAKLEIAEASD

-71 LFVAARSRNETRGIS
+71 LFISARSRNEARGIS

-100 LRRLADLGAELGI
+100 LRRLSDLGAEVGI

-121 TPTATRTLQAKS
+121 TATATRTLQARS

-188 RNLTSQDFQRIG
+188 RNLMSQDFQRIG

-215 VGSERD
+215 AGSERD

-233 EVQVDYVSPAST
+233 DVQVDYVSPTST
-245 DREDGER
+245 DRKDGER

-266 AELIREKNSVLV
+266 AELIDQKNSVLV

-300 TARVHHGSL
+300 PVRVHHGSL
-309 SKEIREEVEHDFLTG
+309 SKEIREEVERDFQTG

-335 ELGIDVGSV
+335 ELGIDVGLV

-376 LIIGT
+376 LIVGT

-391 IAQNARNE
+391 IAQNAENE

-411 DVLAHQIAGLVLD
+411 DVLAHQIAGLILD
-424 LRRLTVGEALEVVKR
+424 LRRFTVGEALEIVKR
-439 AYPYRD
+439 AYPYRN
-445 LSPEAFMSV
+445 LTPEVFMSV
-454 VKQLGSGRVITV
+454 VKQLGAGGVVTV

-483 QNLSMIPDMKR
+483 QNLSMIPDVKR

-504 KIGTLDQD
+504 RIGTLDQD

-544 VEPTAP
+544 VEPTVP

-560 EIIPVSYEVASEVGR
+560 EIIPVSYEVAGEVGR
-575 LRGVISA
+575 LRGVISTRLDDSARVA
-582 ELDDPAKIAAL
+582 ELE
-593 GDNLHVT
+593 DNLHVT
-600 KEAMQKSIESIRS
+600 HEARQKSIESIRS
-613 QTESYLVPTNAVAAV
+613 QMETYPVPTDAVALV
-628 EKFENCIIV
+628 EKFENCVIV
-637 HTCLGTLANETISL
+637 HTCLGTQANETISL
-651 ALTSLLSARLGVSIA
+651 ALTSLLGARLGVNIA
-666 AQTDSYRIALVF
+666 AQTDSYRIALIF
-678 PFKIEPTLVERELQQ
+678 PFRIEPTLVQRELQQ

-698 LEKVVTNALE
+698 LEKVVASALE
-708 TSNTFAWRHWHIA
+708 TSDTFAWRHWHVA

-743 IFKGTPLEEEARR
+743 IFKGTPLEEETRR

-762 LDLEHAKKFIE
+762 LDLAHAKKFIE
-773 QIRDG
+773 QVRDG
-778 TVSLQI
+778 AVSLQI
-784 VEEREVSCSPLA
+784 AEETEVSCSPLA

-818 TQIIKDRLFASRVRL
+818 TQIIKERLLASRVRL

-850 PEAIKCPHCKSTLIA
+850 PEAIKCPHCRSTLIA
-865 ATYLGDDGLVKT
+865 ATYLGDDGLAKI
-877 VKRRIHHQKLTDE
+877 VKRRTRHQKLTDE

-919 GVGPATAIRVLRKL
+919 GVGATTAIRVLRKL
-933 QRTEEDFYVDI
+933 HRTEEDFYVDI

>member
-1 MSSWEHSFLSDD
+1 MVDD
-13 AFALLQRPL
+13 AFSLLQKPL
-22 QGQVAKLEIAEASD
+22 QEQIARLEIAEASD
-36 IQKLAIPP
+36 IQRLAIPP

-60 KTLAAVLPVFD
+60 KTLAAVLPIFD
-71 LFVAARSRNETRGIS
+71 LFVAARSRDETRGIS

-100 LRRLADLGAELGI
+100 LRRVSDLGAELGI

-121 TPTATRTLQAKS
+121 TTTSTRVLQAKS
-133 PPNMLITTPE
+133 PPHMLITTPE

-149 PGRRMRQ
+149 PGKRMRE
-156 HLSNVRWVIV
+156 HLRSVRWAIV
-166 DEIHELATDKRGVQ
+166 DEIHELAADKRGVQ

-188 RNLTSQDFQRIG
+188 RNLTNQDFQRIG
-200 LSATVGDEGRIAKFL
+200 LSATVGDEDKIAKFL
-215 VGSERD
+215 AGSERD
-221 AVIVKSKEGRGF
+221 AVIVKSREGRGF
-233 EVQVDYVSPAST
+233 EVQVDYVSPTSK
-245 DREDGER
+245 DRENGEK
-252 FGVPPSTIGRARRI
+252 FSVPPSTIARARRI
-266 AELIREKNSVLV
+266 AELIHEKKSVLV

-288 VGSQLRALDPNT
+288 VGSQLKALDPNVPV
-300 TARVHHGSL
+300 RVHHGSL
-309 SKEIREEVEHDFLTG
+309 SKEIREEVEQDFQTG

-376 LIIGT
+376 LILGT
-381 SVDDILESAV
+381 SVDDILEAAV
-391 IAQNARNE
+391 IAQNAKNE

-424 LRRLTVGEALEVVKR
+424 LRRLTVGEALEIVKR

-445 LSPEAFMSV
+445 LTPEAFMSV
-454 VKQLGSGRVITV
+454 VKQLGICRVITV
-466 QEDVLRARFPNT
+466 QEDILRVRFPNT

-531 KVIAVNEDQLSVE
+531 RVIAVNEDQLSVE

-560 EIIPVSYEVASEVGR
+560 EIIPVSYEVASEVGK
-575 LRGVISA
+575 LRALISA
-582 ELDDPAKIAAL
+582 GLDDPAKGEAL
-593 GDNLHVT
+593 GDNSQVT
-600 KEAMQKSIESIRS
+600 QEAMQKSIESIRS
-613 QTESYLVPTNAVAAV
+613 HKESYPVPTDAVATV
-628 EKFENCIIV
+628 EKFENCVVV
-637 HTCLGTLANETISL
+637 HACIGTLANETISL
-651 ALTSLLSARLGVSIA
+651 ALTSLLGARLGINAV

-678 PFKIEPTLVERELQQ
+678 PFKIEPALVERELQQ

-698 LEKVVTNALE
+698 LEKVVVNALE
-708 TSNTFAWRHWHIA
+708 MSNMFAWRHWHVA

-729 TAEYKATRARLLVK
+729 TAEYKASRGRLLVK
-743 IFKGTPLEEEARR
+743 IFKGTPLEEETRR

-762 LDLEHAKKFIE
+762 LDLEHAKKWIE
-773 QIRDG
+773 QVRNG
-778 TVSLQI
+778 VVSLQ
-784 VEEREVSCSPLA
+784 VVKETEGSCSPLA
-796 LPIVDKIIP
+796 LPIVDKIVP

-818 TQIIKDRLFASRVRL
+818 TQIIKERLLASRVRL

-850 PEAIKCPHCKSTLIA
+850 PETIKCPHCKSTLIA
-865 ATYLGDDGLVKT
+865 ATYLGDDGLAKT
-877 VKRRIHHQKLTDE
+877 VKRRLHRQKLSDE

-912 AIVMSGR
+912 AVVMSGR
-919 GVGPATAIRVLRKL
+919 GVGPTTAIRVLRKL

>member
-1 MSSWEHSFLSDD
+1 LPDD
-13 AFALLQRPL
+13 AFDLLQKPL
-22 QGQVAKLEIAEASD
+22 REQVAKLDIAEASD
-36 IQKLAIPP
+36 IQRLAIPP
-44 ILEGKNAVL
+44 ILDGKNALL

-71 LFVAARSRNETRGIS
+71 LFVAARSRDETRGIS

-100 LRRLADLGAELGI
+100 LRRLSDMGAELGI

-121 TPTATRTLQAKS
+121 TATATRVLQARS
-133 PPNMLITTPE
+133 PPDMLITTPE

-149 PGRRMRQ
+149 PGKRMRQ
-156 HLSNVRWVIV
+156 HLGNVRWVVV
-166 DEIHELATDKRGVQ
+166 DEIHELAMDKRGVQ

-188 RNLTSQDFQRIG
+188 RNLTNRDFQRIG
-200 LSATVGDEGRIAKFL
+200 LSATVGDENRIAKFL
-215 VGSERD
+215 AGSERD

-233 EVQVDYVSPAST
+233 EVTVDYVSPTST
-245 DREDGER
+245 DRERSEK
-252 FGVPPSTIGRARRI
+252 FSVPPSSIGRARRI
-266 AELIREKNSVLV
+266 AQLIDEKNSVLV

-288 VGSQLRALDPNT
+288 VGSQLRALDSRAPV
-300 TARVHHGSL
+300 RVHHGSL
-309 SKEIREEVEHDFLTG
+309 SKEIREEVERDFHSG
-324 KVKAVVCTSSL
+324 NVKAVVCTSSL

-376 LIIGT
+376 LIVGA

-391 IAQNARNE
+391 IAQNAKNE
-399 KLEPTVIHENAL
+399 KLEPMFIHENAL
-411 DVLAHQIAGLVLD
+411 DVLAHQIAGLTLD
-424 LRRLTVGEALEVVKR
+424 LRRLTAAEAFEIVKR

-445 LSPEAFMSV
+445 LTPETFMSV
-454 VKQLGSGRVITV
+454 VKQLGAGRVITT
-466 QEDVLRARFPNT
+466 QEDLLRPRFPNT

-560 EIIPVSYEVASEVGR
+560 EIIPVSYEVATEVGR
-575 LRGVISA
+575 LRGVIASELNNPA
-582 ELDDPAKIAAL
+582 ELARLRNNLQVTHEAA
-593 GDNLHVT
+593 
-600 KEAMQKSIESIRS
+600 QKALESIRS
-613 QTESYLVPTNAVAAV
+613 QTEGYPVPTDTIAVV
-628 EKFENCIIV
+628 EKFENCVIV
-637 HTCLGTLANETISL
+637 HACLGTLANETMSL
-651 ALTSLLSARLGVSIA
+651 ALSSLLSARLGVYVA
-666 AQTDSYRIALVF
+666 AQSDSYRVALIC
-678 PFKIEPTLVERELQQ
+678 PFKIEPRLVEKELRQ
-693 LSPDE
+693 LTPDQ
-698 LEKVVTNALE
+698 LEEVVGRALE
-708 TSNTFAWRHWHIA
+708 DSDTFAWRHWHVA

-729 TAEYKATRARLLVK
+729 TAEYKASRARLLVK
-743 IFKGTPLEEEARR
+743 VFNGTPIEEETKR

-762 LDLEHAKKFIE
+762 LDLEHAKEFIKR
-773 QIRDG
+773 ITDDA
-778 TVSLQI
+778 VSLQT
-784 VEEREVSCSPLA
+784 VEEREATCSPLA

-818 TQIIKDRLFASRVRL
+818 TQIIKERLLANCVRL
-833 VCLYK
+833 VCMYK

-845 VVGDL
+845 VVGEL
-850 PEAIKCPHCKSTLIA
+850 PETIRCPHCKSTLIA
-865 ATYLGDDGLVKT
+865 ATYLGDDGLAKL
-877 VKRRIHHQKLTDE
+877 VKRRTRGQKLSE
-890 EEQAYKRAW
+890 EQEQAYKRAW

-919 GVGPATAIRVLRKL
+919 GVGPTTAVRVLRKL
-933 QRTEEDFYVDI
+933 HRTEEDFYVDI

>member
-1 MSSWEHSFLSDD
+1 MPDD
-13 AFALLQRPL
+13 AFDLLQKPL
-22 QGQVAKLEIAEASD
+22 REQVAKLDIAEASD
-36 IQKLAIPP
+36 IQRLAIPP
-44 ILEGKNAVL
+44 ILDGKNALL

-71 LFVAARSRNETRGIS
+71 LFVAARSRDETRGIS

-100 LRRLADLGAELGI
+100 LRRLSDMGAELGI

-121 TPTATRTLQAKS
+121 TATATRVLQARS
-133 PPNMLITTPE
+133 PPDMLITTPE

-149 PGRRMRQ
+149 PGKRMRQ
-156 HLSNVRWVIV
+156 HLRNVRWVVV

-188 RNLTSQDFQRIG
+188 RNLTNQDFQRIG
-200 LSATVGDEGRIAKFL
+200 LSATVGDEERIAKFL
-215 VGSERD
+215 AGSERD

-233 EVQVDYVSPAST
+233 EVTVDYVSPTSA
-245 DREDGER
+245 DREQSEK
-252 FGVPPSTIGRARRI
+252 FSVPPSSIGRARRI
-266 AELIREKNSVLV
+266 AQLIDEKNSVLV

-288 VGSQLRALDPNT
+288 VGSQLRALDSHAPV
-300 TARVHHGSL
+300 RVHHGSL
-309 SKEIREEVEHDFLTG
+309 SKEIREEVEGDFHSG

-376 LIIGT
+376 LIVGA

-391 IAQNARNE
+391 IAQNAKKE
-399 KLEPTVIHENAL
+399 KLEPTFIHENAL
-411 DVLAHQIAGLVLD
+411 DVLAHQIAGLTLD
-424 LRRLTVGEALEVVKR
+424 LRKLMAAEAFEVVKR

-445 LSPEAFMSV
+445 LTPEAFMSV
-454 VKQLGSGRVITV
+454 VKQLGAGRVITA
-466 QEDVLRARFPNT
+466 QEDVLRPRFPNT

-560 EIIPVSYEVASEVGR
+560 EIIPVSYEVATEVGR
-575 LRGVISA
+575 LRGVIASELNNPA
-582 ELDDPAKIAAL
+582 ELAQLSNNLQVTHEAA
-593 GDNLHVT
+593 
-600 KEAMQKSIESIRS
+600 QKALESIRS
-613 QTESYLVPTNAVAAV
+613 QTDGYPVPTDTVAVV
-628 EKFENCIIV
+628 EKFENCAIV
-637 HTCLGTLANETISL
+637 HTCLGTLANETMSL
-651 ALTSLLSARLGVSIA
+651 ALSSLLSARLGVYVA
-666 AQTDSYRIALVF
+666 AQSDSYRVALIC
-678 PFKIEPTLVERELQQ
+678 PFKIEPQLVEKELRQ
-693 LSPDE
+693 LTPGQVE
-698 LEKVVTNALE
+698 EVVGVALE
-708 TSNTFAWRHWHIA
+708 DSDTFAWRHWHVA

-729 TAEYKATRARLLVK
+729 TAEYKASRARLLVK
-743 IFKGTPLEEEARR
+743 IFKGTPIEEETKR

-762 LDLEHAKKFIE
+762 LDLEHAKEFIKR
-773 QIRDG
+773 ITDG
-778 TVSLQI
+778 AVSLRT
-784 VEEREVSCSPLA
+784 VEEREATCSPLA

-818 TQIIKDRLFASRVRL
+818 TQIIKERLLASRVRL
-833 VCLYK
+833 VCMYK

-845 VVGDL
+845 VVGEL
-850 PEAIKCPHCKSTLIA
+850 PETIRCPHCKSTLIA
-865 ATYLGDDGLVKT
+865 ATYLGDDELAKL
-877 VKRRIHHQKLTDE
+877 VKRRARGQKLPDE

-919 GVGPATAIRVLRKL
+919 GVGPTTAVRVLRKL
-933 QRTEEDFYVDI
+933 HRTEEDFYVDI

>member
-1 MSSWEHSFLSDD
+1 LPDD
-13 AFALLQRPL
+13 AFDLLQKPL
-22 QGQVAKLEIAEASD
+22 REQVAKLDIAEASD
-36 IQKLAIPP
+36 IQRLAIPP
-44 ILEGKNAVL
+44 ILDGKNALL

-71 LFVAARSRNETRGIS
+71 LFVAARSRDETRGIS

-100 LRRLADLGAELGI
+100 LRRLSDMGAELGI

-121 TPTATRTLQAKS
+121 TATATRVLQARS
-133 PPNMLITTPE
+133 PPDMLITTPE

-149 PGRRMRQ
+149 PGKRMRQ
-156 HLSNVRWVIV
+156 HLRNVRWVVV

-188 RNLTSQDFQRIG
+188 RNLTNRDFQRIG
-200 LSATVGDEGRIAKFL
+200 LSATVGDEDRIAKFL
-215 VGSERD
+215 AGSERD

-233 EVQVDYVSPAST
+233 EVTVDYVSPTTT
-245 DREDGER
+245 DRERSEK
-252 FGVPPSTIGRARRI
+252 FSVPPSSIGRARRI
-266 AELIREKNSVLV
+266 AQLIDEKNSVLV

-288 VGSQLRALDPNT
+288 VGSQLRALDSHAPV
-300 TARVHHGSL
+300 RVHHGSL
-309 SKEIREEVEHDFLTG
+309 SKEIREEVEGDFHSG

-376 LIIGT
+376 LIVGA

-391 IAQNARNE
+391 IAQNAKKE
-399 KLEPTVIHENAL
+399 KLEPTFIHENAL
-411 DVLAHQIAGLVLD
+411 DVLAHQIAGLTLD
-424 LRRLTVGEALEVVKR
+424 LRRLMAAEAFEVVKR

-445 LSPEAFMSV
+445 LTPETFMSV
-454 VKQLGSGRVITV
+454 VKQLGAERVITA
-466 QEDVLRARFPNT
+466 QEDVLRPRFPNT

-560 EIIPVSYEVASEVGR
+560 EIISVSYEVAAEVGR
-575 LRGVISA
+575 LRGVIASELNNPA
-582 ELDDPAKIAAL
+582 ELAQLRNNLQVTHEAA
-593 GDNLHVT
+593 
-600 KEAMQKSIESIRS
+600 QKALESIRS
-613 QTESYLVPTNAVAAV
+613 QTGGYPVPTDAVAVV
-628 EKFENCIIV
+628 EKFENCVIV
-637 HTCLGTLANETISL
+637 HACLGTLANETMSL
-651 ALTSLLSARLGVSIA
+651 ALSSLLSARLGVYVA
-666 AQTDSYRIALVF
+666 AQSDSYRVALIC
-678 PFKIEPTLVERELQQ
+678 PFKIEPRLVEKELRQ
-693 LSPDE
+693 LTPDQ
-698 LEKVVTNALE
+698 LEEVVGRALE
-708 TSNTFAWRHWHIA
+708 DSDTFAWRHWHVA

-729 TAEYKATRARLLVK
+729 TAEYKASRARLLVK
-743 IFKGTPLEEEARR
+743 IFKGTPIEEETKR

-762 LDLEHAKKFIE
+762 LDLAHAKEFIKG
-773 QIRDG
+773 ITDDA
-778 TVSLQI
+778 VSLQT
-784 VEEREVSCSPLA
+784 VEEREATCSPLA

-818 TQIIKDRLFASRVRL
+818 TQIIKERLLVSRVRL
-833 VCLYK
+833 VCMYK

-845 VVGDL
+845 VVGEL
-850 PEAIKCPHCKSTLIA
+850 PAAIKCPNCKSTLIA
-865 ATYLGDDGLVKT
+865 ATYLGDDGLAKL
-877 VKRRIHHQKLTDE
+877 VKRRARGQKLSDE
-890 EEQAYKRAW
+890 EEQSYKRAW
-899 LSASLMQTNGKKA
+899 LSASLVQINGKKA

-919 GVGPATAIRVLRKL
+919 GVGPATAVRVLRKL
-933 QRTEEDFYVDI
+933 HRTEEDFYVDI

>member
-1 MSSWEHSFLSDD
+1 MHDD
-13 AFALLQRPL
+13 AFALLQKPL
-22 QGQVAKLEIAEASD
+22 RAQVEKLDIAEASD

-44 ILEGKNAVL
+44 ILEGKNALL

-71 LFVAARSRNETRGIS
+71 LFVGARSRDETHGIS

-100 LRRLADLGAELGI
+100 LRRLYELGSELGI

-121 TPTATRTLQAKS
+121 TATATRTLQARS
-133 PPNMLITTPE
+133 PPDMLITTPE

-149 PGRRMRQ
+149 PGKRMRQ
-156 HLSNVRWVIV
+156 HLRNVKWVVV

-188 RNLTSQDFQRIG
+188 RNLTSRDFQRIG
-200 LSATVGDEGRIAKFL
+200 LSATVGDESRIAKFL
-215 VGSERD
+215 AGSNRD

-233 EVQVDYVSPAST
+233 EVQVDYVSPTPS
-245 DREDGER
+245 DREQSEK
-252 FGVPPSTIGRARRI
+252 FSVPPSSIGRARRI
-266 AELIREKNSVLV
+266 AQLVHEKNSVLV

-288 VGSQLRALDPNT
+288 VGSQLKALDSHAPI
-300 TARVHHGSL
+300 RVHHGSL
-309 SKEIREEVEHDFLTG
+309 SKEIREEVEREFQAG
-324 KVKAVVCTSSL
+324 KLKAVVCTSSL

-353 RQAARL
+353 RQASRL

-376 LIIGT
+376 LIVGA

-391 IAQNARNE
+391 IAQNAKNE
-399 KLEPTVIHENAL
+399 QLEPTIIHENAL
-411 DVLAHQIAGLVLD
+411 DVLAHQIVGIVLD
-424 LRRLTVGEALEVVKR
+424 LRRLTVGEAFETVKR

-445 LSPEAFMSV
+445 LTPEGFMSV
-454 VKQLGSGRVITV
+454 VKQLGTGRVITV
-466 QEDVLRARFPNT
+466 EEDVLRPRSPNT
-478 FRYYY
+478 FRYYF

-494 YLVFDFFRKR
+494 YNVFDFFRKR
-504 KIGTLDQD
+504 RIGTLDQD

-521 TELIMHGQTW
+521 TELIMHGETW
-531 KVIAVNEDQLSVE
+531 KVIAVNEDRLSVE

-560 EIIPVSYEVASEVGR
+560 EIIPVIYEVANEVGR
-575 LRGVISA
+575 LRGIISS
-582 ELDDPAKIAAL
+582 ELDDPARIAQL
-593 GDNLHVT
+593 TNGLHVT
-600 KEAMQKSIESIRS
+600 NEAMQKAVESIRT
-613 QTESYLVPTNAVAAV
+613 QMENYPVPTDTGVV
-628 EKFENCIIV
+628 IEKFENCIIL
-637 HTCLGTLANETISL
+637 HACLGTLANETLSL
-651 ALTSLLSARLGVSIA
+651 ALTSLLSARLGVSVF
-666 AQTDSYRIALVF
+666 AQTDSYRIAF
-678 PFKIEPTLVERELQQ
+678 ISPFKIESRLVEKELRQ
-693 LSPDE
+693 LTPDE
-698 LEKVVTNALE
+698 LEEIVGNALE
-708 TSNTFAWRHWHIA
+708 NSNTFAWRHWHVA

-729 TAEYKATRARLLVK
+729 TAEYKAGRARLLVK
-743 IFKGTPLEEEARR
+743 VFKGTPIEEETKR

-762 LDLEHAKKFIE
+762 LDLEHAKQFIKH
-773 QIRDG
+773 IIDG
-778 TVSLQI
+778 TISLQT
-784 VEEREVSCSPLA
+784 VEAAEATCSPLA
-796 LPIVDKIIP
+796 LPIVDKIVP

-818 TQIIKDRLFASRVRL
+818 TQIIRERLFASRVRL

-845 VVGDL
+845 VVGEL
-850 PEAIKCPHCKSTLIA
+850 PEVIKCPNCKSTLIA
-865 ATYLGDDGLVKT
+865 ATYLGDDGLAKI
-877 VKRRIHHQKLTDE
+877 VKRRARHQKVSDE
-890 EEQAYKRAW
+890 DEQAYKRAW

-919 GVGPATAIRVLRKL
+919 GVGPTTAVRVLRKL
-933 QRTEEDFYVDI
+933 HRTEEDFYVDI